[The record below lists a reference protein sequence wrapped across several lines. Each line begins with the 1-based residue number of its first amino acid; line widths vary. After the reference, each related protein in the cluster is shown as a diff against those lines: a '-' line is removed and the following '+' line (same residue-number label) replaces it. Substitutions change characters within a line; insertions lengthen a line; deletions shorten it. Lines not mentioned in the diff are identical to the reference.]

1 MNKLNKAINNRKV
14 LRKFQKFKELY
25 YTINILRNDS
35 LNQEAR

>member
-14 LRKFQKFKELY
+14 LRKFQKINELY
-25 YTINILRNDS
+25 YTINILCNVS